1 MNETGRETSL
11 HAFAGRQTEEYPFY
25 PITMM
30 YAADLIGKPYREYA
44 TNAEVLVEGQVAI
57 AERFG
62 ASHVSAISDPCV
74 ESSDL
79 GAPVHFYDDFPPAN
93 VEENALVAEKSA
105 LTRLAV
111 VDPSRGERMSNR
123 LEAVRLLAEGVGD
136 DCLVE
141 GWVEG
146 PCAEAA
152 DLRGINRIMM
162 DFFDDKEFVESLLDF
177 VTAQEIAFALAQINA
192 GADIIGIGDAASSL
206 IGPEIYSEFILPRT
220 QKYFEAIHKAG
231 ALVRLHICGRI
242 EPLYPYLGELEIDLI
257 DVDAMNPLPEAREI
271 LGERP
276 VICANLDPVAEVK
289 NGTPESIENRLAETV
304 NEVQRKFAVGA
315 GCEIPRGTPEENL
328 LAMRAFAARKGIGHS
343 RTVLSYSV
351 WFTWIYNHSR
361 ASILVAVLAHFSV
374 NPTIGAAVEGG
385 GAPIA
390 GSRRPFFGGGND
402 DGRERTTAAGPRSR
416 AAPLRKGLR

>member
-1 MNETGRETSL
+1 MSETRKETSL
-11 HAFAGRQTEEYPFY
+11 RAFAGQETEEYPFY

-44 TNAEVLVEGQVAI
+44 TKAKVLVEGQVAM

-79 GAPVHFYDDFPPAN
+79 GAAIHLYEDTPPAN
-93 VEENALVAEKSA
+93 VEENALLAEKSA
-105 LTRLAV
+105 LATLAV
-111 VDPSRGERMSNR
+111 VDPSSGERMRNR
-123 LEAVRLLAEGVGD
+123 LEAVRLLAEGVGN

-152 DLRGINRIMM
+152 DLRGLNRIMM
-162 DFFDDKEFVESLLDF
+162 DFFDDEEFVVSLLDF
-177 VTAQEIAFALAQINA
+177 VTEQEIAFALAQIEA

-206 IGPEIYSEFILPRT
+206 IGPEIYGELILPRT
-220 QKYFEAIHKAG
+220 RKYFDAIHGAG

-242 EPLYPYLGELEIDLI
+242 EPLYPHIAELEIDLI
-257 DVDAMNPLPEAREI
+257 DVDSMNPLPDAREI

-289 NGTPESIENRLAETV
+289 NGTPESIKNRLAETV
-304 NEVQRKFAVGA
+304 DEVQRKFAVGA

-328 LAMRAFAARKGIGHS
+328 LAMRAFAGHKGTYHAR
-343 RTVLSYSV
+343 
-351 WFTWIYNHSR
+351 
-361 ASILVAVLAHFSV
+361 
-374 NPTIGAAVEGG
+374 
-385 GAPIA
+385 
-390 GSRRPFFGGGND
+390 
-402 DGRERTTAAGPRSR
+402 
-416 AAPLRKGLR
+416 